1 MEWSMGQSLY
11 LGFTWKISQYCS
23 TIKVW
28 QIQIRMIFSF
38 PQRNGPFVFYG
49 ITHFITKFFKDVL
62 TNITNPGNYKC
73 TCNIHYLYVPP
84 FTTDLNLLPASDL
97 FHQDLNEMNIWL
109 LSSFKWRFDLGVLS
123 IQQSTQTTKLQ
134 WTVPLTPFCE
144 NNSMNHSELQ
154 QKSQQALASLLFGNP
169 V

>member
-1 MEWSMGQSLY
+1 MAHLYFMELH
-11 LGFTWKISQYCS
+11 I
-23 TIKVW
+23 
-28 QIQIRMIFSF
+28 
-38 PQRNGPFVFYG
+38 
-49 ITHFITKFFKDVL
+49 FITKFFKDVL

-97 FHQDLNEMNIWL
+97 FHQDLNEMNTWL
-109 LSSFKWRFDLGVLS
+109 LSSFKRRLDLGVLS